1 MLPVQ
6 EDDFWSEQ
14 RRRMN
19 KQEAV
24 SLKDKDKDQQE
35 AVRQSWSLKY
45 KDKDLLTPARSQYVL
60 KLLKLF

>member
-1 MLPVQ
+1 MIQ

-24 SLKDKDKDQQE
+24 SLKDKDQQE

-45 KDKDLLTPARSQYVL
+45 KDKDLLTPARSQYFL

>member
-45 KDKDLLTPARSQYVL
+45 KEKDLLTPARSQYFL

>member
-24 SLKDKDKDQQE
+24 SLKDKDQQE

-45 KDKDLLTPARSQYVL
+45 KEKDLLTPARSQYFL